1 MTAAVS
7 RQRTHTHGMSSEDP
21 LTLAMAPP
29 PNETPDQKTRRLREE
44 AEAKRVSDAI
54 DEEIKEARVKDRKRK
69 ASEVRVLLLGQSESG
84 KSTTLKQFQLMYSP
98 NAFHAERSSW
108 RAVIYLNLARSVRRI
123 LDALDPSSFLED
135 VEPPTPDPE
144 QRPGTA
150 LSIRTEE
157 KLAHISELRLRL
169 QPLML
174 LEDQLNRT
182 LAGDLSGN
190 DLEPTRLGSYAA
202 PHRESGDKK
211 DKEVAVRSGSTWKK
225 ALNTFKGKRDDDDD
239 AYTWDDPN
247 DPGHTIFALR
257 EDMLGLWRDP
267 FVQDVLHKQRLQLEH
282 TAGFFLN
289 DMERITERR
298 YIPTDDDVLRARL
311 KTLGVVEHHFA
322 LDRGAEKGVDWRIYD
337 VGGARGQRHVWA
349 PFFSDVNAIIF
360 LAVRIFLY
368 VRFRLGP
375 DPIILPLYITISH
388 PFHYPNPTPPKQQQ
402 QPISAFD
409 QMLAED
415 RRVNRIED
423 SIQLFKMMCGNKL
436 LANVNIV
443 LFLNK
448 CDLLKKKL
456 AAGIKVSKYVTSYGD
471 RPNDYE
477 HVSKYFRTKFGAI
490 QRDYS
495 VAPRELYVHLTSVT
509 DTRATSA
516 IIHNVRDIILR
527 QNLKNSSL
535 M

>member
-1 MTAAVS
+1 MTAAIS
-7 RQRTHTHGMSSEDP
+7 RQRSHTMSSVIAGGDDP
-21 LTLAMAPP
+21 LTAAMAPP
-29 PNETPDQKTRRLREE
+29 PNETPDQRALRLREE

-54 DEEIKEARVKDRKRK
+54 DEELRDARAREKKRK

-84 KSTTLKQFQLMYSP
+84 KSTTLKNFQLMYSP
-98 NAFHAERSSW
+98 NAFRAERASW
-108 RAVIYLNLARSVRRI
+108 RAVIYLNLARSIRRI
-123 LDALDPSSFLED
+123 LDALDPSAFVD
-135 VEPPTPDPE
+135 DEPPTPASPDD
-144 QRPGTA
+144 RPSTA
-150 LSIRTEE
+150 LSHRTEE
-157 KLAHISELRLRL
+157 KLANISELKLRL

-190 DLEPTRLGSYAA
+190 DLEPTRIGAYAA
-202 PHRESGDKK
+202 PHKTAPG
-211 DKEVAVRSGSTWKK
+211 EVAVRGNSTWKK
-225 ALNTFKGKRDDDDD
+225 ALSTLKGRAKDEDDDS
-239 AYTWDDPN
+239 YVWDDPN
-247 DPGHTIFALR
+247 DPGHTIVALR
-257 EDMLGLWRDP
+257 DDMIALWRDT
-267 FVQDVLHKQRLQLEH
+267 FVQDVLHKRRLYLEH

-298 YIPTDDDVLRARL
+298 YVPTDDDVLRARL

-322 LDRGAEKGVDWRIYD
+322 LDRGTEKGVDWRIYD

-360 LAVRIFLY
+360 LA
-368 VRFRLGP
+368 
-375 DPIILPLYITISH
+375 
-388 PFHYPNPTPPKQQQ
+388 
-402 QPISAFD
+402 PISAFD
-409 QMLAED
+409 QTLAED
-415 RRVNRIED
+415 RRTNRVED
-423 SIQLFKMMCGNKL
+423 SIQLFKQVCGNKL
-436 LANVNIV
+436 LSNVNIV

-456 AAGIKVSKYVTSYGD
+456 AAGIKVNKHVTSYGS

-477 HVSKYFRTKFGAI
+477 NVSKYFRTKFGAI
-490 QRDYS
+490 QRDFS

-516 IIHNVRDIILR
+516 IINNVRDIILR

-535 M
+535 MLNDPVLVPTSKPKSGR

>member
-1 MTAAVS
+1 
-7 RQRTHTHGMSSEDP
+7 
-21 LTLAMAPP
+21 
-29 PNETPDQKTRRLREE
+29 
-44 AEAKRVSDAI
+44 
-54 DEEIKEARVKDRKRK
+54 
-69 ASEVRVLLLGQSESG
+69 
-84 KSTTLKQFQLMYSP
+84 MYSP

-123 LDALDPSSFLED
+123 LDALDPASFLED

-282 TAGFFLN
+282 TAGLLVSLFIVSARFHRNPALDAVAPVLFGSPPSSLYIRFFSYRPIHSPPGNPTFYLHPPQRNADPQLANSFLN

-368 VRFRLGP
+368 VRFRLRP

-388 PFHYPNPTPPKQQQ
+388 PFHYPNPAPPKQQQ

>member
-1 MTAAVS
+1 MTATLS
-7 RQRTHTHGMSSEDP
+7 RQRSHTHAMSEDP

-29 PNETPDQKTRRLREE
+29 ANETGEQRARRLREE
-44 AEAKRVSDAI
+44 AEAKKVSDAI
-54 DEEIKEARVKDRKRK
+54 DEEIKEARVRDRKRR
-69 ASEVRVLLLGQSESG
+69 ANEVRVLLLGQSESG

-98 NAFHAERSSW
+98 NAFHAERASW
-108 RAVIYLNLARSVRRI
+108 RAVIYLNLARSIRRI
-123 LDALDPSSFLED
+123 LDALDPASFLED
-135 VEPPTPDPE
+135 MEPPTPDPE
-144 QRPGTA
+144 RPGTA

-190 DLEPTRLGSYAA
+190 ELEPTRLGTYSA
-202 PHRESGDKK
+202 PHRDTADKH
-211 DKEVAVRSGSTWKK
+211 KEVAVRSGSTWKK
-225 ALNTFKGKRDDDDD
+225 ALNTFKGKREDDD

-247 DPGHTIFALR
+247 DPGHTIVALR
-257 EDMLGLWRDP
+257 EDMLALWRDP
-267 FVQDVLHKQRLQLEH
+267 FVQDVLYKQRLQLEH

-298 YIPTDDDVLRARL
+298 YVPTDDDVLRARL

-360 LAVRIFLY
+360 LA
-368 VRFRLGP
+368 
-375 DPIILPLYITISH
+375 
-388 PFHYPNPTPPKQQQ
+388 
-402 QPISAFD
+402 PISAFD
-409 QMLAED
+409 QVLAED
-415 RRVNRIED
+415 KRVNRIED
-423 SIQLFKMMCGNKL
+423 SIQLFKMVCGNKL
-436 LANVNIV
+436 LANVNMV

-535 M
+535 MLPDTVPVPPAR

>member
-1 MTAAVS
+1 M
-7 RQRTHTHGMSSEDP
+7 
-21 LTLAMAPP
+21 
-29 PNETPDQKTRRLREE
+29 
-44 AEAKRVSDAI
+44 
-54 DEEIKEARVKDRKRK
+54 
-69 ASEVRVLLLGQSESG
+69 
-84 KSTTLKQFQLMYSP
+84 
-98 NAFHAERSSW
+98 
-108 RAVIYLNLARSVRRI
+108 
-123 LDALDPSSFLED
+123 
-135 VEPPTPDPE
+135 EPPTPDPE
-144 QRPGTA
+144 RPTTA
-150 LSIRTEE
+150 LSFRTEE

-190 DLEPTRLGSYAA
+190 DLEPTRLGSYSA
-202 PHRESGDKK
+202 PHRDTTDRKE
-211 DKEVAVRSGSTWKK
+211 KEVAVRSGSTWKK
-225 ALNTFKGKRDDDDD
+225 ALNTFKGKREDDDD

-247 DPGHTIFALR
+247 DPGHTIVALR
-257 EDMLGLWRDP
+257 EDMIALWRDP

-298 YIPTDDDVLRARL
+298 YVPTDDDVLRARL
-311 KTLGVVEHHFA
+311 KTLGVVEHLFA
-322 LDRGAEKGVDWRIYD
+322 LDRGAERGIDWRIYD

-349 PFFSDVNAIIF
+349 PFFSDVHAIIF
-360 LAVRIFLY
+360 LA
-368 VRFRLGP
+368 
-375 DPIILPLYITISH
+375 
-388 PFHYPNPTPPKQQQ
+388 
-402 QPISAFD
+402 PISAFD

-415 RRVNRIED
+415 KRVNRIED
-423 SIQLFKMMCGNKL
+423 SIQLFKTVCGNKL
-436 LANVNIV
+436 LSNVNMV

-495 VAPRELYVHLTSVT
+495 VAPREMYVHLTSVT

-527 QNLKNSSL
+527 QNLKSSSL
-535 M
+535 MLPDSVPVPPTR

>member
-1 MTAAVS
+1 MTAATIS
-7 RQRTHTHGMSSEDP
+7 RQRSHTHAMSDDP

-29 PNETPDQKTRRLREE
+29 PNESADQRTRRLRDE
-44 AEAKRVSDAI
+44 AEAKKVSDAI
-54 DEEIKEARVKDRKRK
+54 DEEIKEARVRDRKRK
-69 ASEVRVLLLGQSESG
+69 ANEVRVLLLGQSESG

-98 NAFHAERSSW
+98 NAFHAERASW
-108 RAVIYLNLARSVRRI
+108 RAVIYLNLARSIRRI
-123 LDALDPSSFLED
+123 LDALDPASFED
-135 VEPPTPDPE
+135 MEPPTPDPE
-144 QRPGTA
+144 RPGTA
-150 LSIRTEE
+150 LSFRTEE

-190 DLEPTRLGSYAA
+190 DLEPTRLGSYSA
-202 PHRESGDKK
+202 PHRDTTDRKE
-211 DKEVAVRSGSTWKK
+211 KEVAVRSGSTWKK
-225 ALNTFKGKRDDDDD
+225 ALNTFKGKREDDDD

-247 DPGHTIFALR
+247 DPGHTIVALR
-257 EDMLGLWRDP
+257 EDMIALWRDP

-298 YIPTDDDVLRARL
+298 YVPTDDDVLRARL
-311 KTLGVVEHHFA
+311 KTLGVVEHLFA
-322 LDRGAEKGVDWRIYD
+322 LDRGAERGIDWRIYD

-349 PFFSDVNAIIF
+349 PFFSDVHAIIF
-360 LAVRIFLY
+360 LA
-368 VRFRLGP
+368 
-375 DPIILPLYITISH
+375 
-388 PFHYPNPTPPKQQQ
+388 
-402 QPISAFD
+402 PISAFD

-415 RRVNRIED
+415 KRVNRIED
-423 SIQLFKMMCGNKL
+423 SIQLFKTVCGNKL
-436 LANVNIV
+436 LSNVNMV

-495 VAPRELYVHLTSVT
+495 VAPREMYVHLTSVT

-527 QNLKNSSL
+527 QNLKSSSL

>member
-1 MTAAVS
+1 
-7 RQRTHTHGMSSEDP
+7 MSSEDP

-29 PNETPDQKTRRLREE
+29 PNETPDQKSRRLREE

-54 DEEIKEARVKDRKRK
+54 DEEIKEARARDRKRK
-69 ASEVRVLLLGQSESG
+69 ASESESG

-98 NAFHAERSSW
+98 NAFHSERSSW
-108 RAVIYLNLARSVRRI
+108 RAVIYLNLARSVRKI
-123 LDALDPSSFLED
+123 LDALDPASFVED

-190 DLEPTRLGSYAA
+190 ELEPTRLGSYAA
-202 PHRESGDKK
+202 PHRDSGDKQ

-225 ALNTFKGKRDDDDD
+225 ALNPFKGKRSDDDD

-257 EDMLGLWRDP
+257 EDMLALWRDP
-267 FVQDVLHKQRLQLEH
+267 FVQDVLHKRRLQLEH

-360 LAVRIFLY
+360 LA
-368 VRFRLGP
+368 
-375 DPIILPLYITISH
+375 
-388 PFHYPNPTPPKQQQ
+388 
-402 QPISAFD
+402 PISAFD

-423 SIQLFKMMCGNKL
+423 SIQLFKMVCGNKL
-436 LANVNIV
+436 LANLCVPYVVMGAKKVVLVRVGFQTRPGLRPTLVDVIVTTHSCTPLTVNIV

-456 AAGIKVSKYVTSYGD
+456 ASGIKVSKYVTSYGE

>member
-1 MTAAVS
+1 MD
-7 RQRTHTHGMSSEDP
+7 DP
-21 LTLAMAPP
+21 LTLAIAPP
-29 PNETPDQKTRRLREE
+29 ANETAEERVARLRDE

-54 DEEIKEARVKDRKRK
+54 DEEIREARARDKKRR
-69 ASEVRVLLLGQSESG
+69 ANEVRVLLLGQSESG

-98 NAFHAERSSW
+98 NAFRAERASW
-108 RAVIYLNLARSVRRI
+108 RAVIYLNLARSVRRM
-123 LDALDPSSFLED
+123 LDALDPSAFED
-135 VEPPTPDPE
+135 EPTADE
-144 QRPGTA
+144 RPGSA
-150 LSIRTEE
+150 LSTRTEE
-157 KLAHISELRLRL
+157 KLAHISQLKLRL

-174 LEDQLNRT
+174 LHDQLNQA
-182 LAGDLSGN
+182 LAGDLSGTE
-190 DLEPTRLGSYAA
+190 LEPTRLDT
-202 PHRESGDKK
+202 R
-211 DKEVAVRSGSTWKK
+211 EVAVRTTWKSILLK
-225 ALNTFKGKRDDDDD
+225 RRDDD
-239 AYTWDDPN
+239 AWDDN
-247 DPGHTIFALR
+247 DPGHTIVALR
-257 EDMLGLWRDP
+257 DDMLALWRDP
-267 FVQDVLHKQRLQLEH
+267 FVQDVLHKRRLHLEH

-289 DMERITERR
+289 DMERITERK
-298 YIPTDDDVLRARL
+298 YIPTDGEPICLLSLLTGPDDVLRARL

-360 LAVRIFLY
+360 LA
-368 VRFRLGP
+368 
-375 DPIILPLYITISH
+375 
-388 PFHYPNPTPPKQQQ
+388 
-402 QPISAFD
+402 PISAFD
-409 QMLAED
+409 QTLAED
-415 RRVNRIED
+415 PHVNRVQD
-423 SIQLFKMMCGNKL
+423 SIQLFKAVCANKL
-436 LANVNIV
+436 LANVNMV

-456 AAGIKVSKYVTSYGD
+456 AAGIKVTKYVTSYGT

-477 HVSKYFRTKFGAI
+477 NVAKYFRAKFGAI

-495 VAPRELYVHLTSVT
+495 VAPRELYIHLTSVT